1 MGFTTPSLS
10 RSLTILATKHAHC
23 KRRNTS
29 TNCIISLS
37 AMSPLARPWRWPSI
51 SYKITET
58 VTTRSSKRNFVN
70 STSLVR
76 GLDVMAPRQ
85 QEERVDCLSLP
96 VHVVNENWGFMNCI
110 RLCHENW
117 GLAWMKF
124 QWRTHWLV
132 CFTLFY
138 TNWFFGR
145 LSQSRDKDR
154 WGAWCKSKDW

>member
-96 VHVVNENWGFMNCI
+96 VHVVNRIEVSWTVYGYVMRTGVWREWNFNEGFI
-110 RLCHENW
+110 DLYVLLCSPQIGSLGAYRE
-117 GLAWMKF
+117 
-124 QWRTHWLV
+124 
-132 CFTLFY
+132 
-138 TNWFFGR
+138 
-145 LSQSRDKDR
+145 SR
-154 WGAWCKSKDW
+154 